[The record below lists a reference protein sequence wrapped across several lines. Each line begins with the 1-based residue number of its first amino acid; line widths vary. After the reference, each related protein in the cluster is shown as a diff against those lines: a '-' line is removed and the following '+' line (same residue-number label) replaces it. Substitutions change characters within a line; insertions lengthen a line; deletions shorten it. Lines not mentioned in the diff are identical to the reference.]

1 MSRNLTQKG
10 SRDSIQ
16 KNPGNKGYCL
26 PGGHQALWEMGIVV
40 EGGGDDGKGEGRKS
54 SGKDR
59 SSKMEKGLIG
69 SYSGSQTFA
78 ARTPSQS

>member
-1 MSRNLTQKG
+1 M
-10 SRDSIQ
+10 
-16 KNPGNKGYCL
+16 
-26 PGGHQALWEMGIVV
+26 

-59 SSKMEKGLIG
+59 SRKMGKGLIG
-69 SYSGSQTFA
+69 SYSGSQTFS